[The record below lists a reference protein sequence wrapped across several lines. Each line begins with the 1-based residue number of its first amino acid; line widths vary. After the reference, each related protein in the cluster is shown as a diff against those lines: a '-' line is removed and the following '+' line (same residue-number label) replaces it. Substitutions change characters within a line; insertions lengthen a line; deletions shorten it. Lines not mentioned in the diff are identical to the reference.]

1 MLIILIIGTSCS
13 RTHYVNSLVITT
25 QRGETHLPKEL
36 RLIYNRNLFFVDVII
51 NGKRGRLLVDTG
63 ASISIIDINQAK
75 KYGFKYHSKN
85 VSVMG
90 IGGSTNRYRI
100 SNIKTKTKY
109 DETVLITYNGADIS
123 SLVNNMALDG
133 IDIVG
138 VLGSDYLMNT
148 GAVLDYGEKKLN
160 LYTKF

>member
-1 MLIILIIGTSCS
+1 
-13 RTHYVNSLVITT
+13 
-25 QRGETHLPKEL
+25 
-36 RLIYNRNLFFVDVII
+36 
-51 NGKRGRLLVDTG
+51 
-63 ASISIIDINQAK
+63 
-75 KYGFKYHSKN
+75 
-85 VSVMG
+85 MG